1 MVSNINKDREK
12 KGQVKVGD
20 LKLNK
25 ETVRDLSDAE
35 AKKVKG
41 GLVPPQSACAR
52 GCLSWG
58 KNYCPN

>member
-41 GLVPPQSACAR
+41 GLVPQSACAR
-52 GCLSWG
+52 GCLSWS